1 MFEVHRHQS
10 AMFGDVQRQQHRWW
24 SARQSVNGNFFE
36 WIIQPDATWKIHS
49 TAGPQNHH
57 QPQDTPKRNCQRFLS
72 RHSLFNENDSS
83 QDRTFWTCLVGWHG
97 LTQRRRCIARTAI
110 MPDSFTKCITL
121 ALQSLYIYMYTY
133 CHMHITLLAKRSWAC
148 ILDKCRSDWTDCRHR
163 KGQNSWECKQVRKVP
178 FLHPS
183 VCAFNA
189 IRCLNMHLH
198 MYSLL
203 QAEHIFP
210 RPAMWSNGSWTL
222 IRGQDASF
230 CSRTKITDL
239 QNNAGIRRNF
249 PGI

>member
-1 MFEVHRHQS
+1 MS
-10 AMFGDVQRQQHRWW
+10 
-24 SARQSVNGNFFE
+24 
-36 WIIQPDATWKIHS
+36 
-49 TAGPQNHH
+49 
-57 QPQDTPKRNCQRFLS
+57 C
-72 RHSLFNENDSS
+72 
-83 QDRTFWTCLVGWHG
+83 G
-97 LTQRRRCIARTAI
+97 LTWADPEKTLYSTHSNYARLFHKMHYTGIAVSI
-110 MPDSFTKCITL
+110 
-121 ALQSLYIYMYTY
+121 YIYMYTY